1 MPGALE
7 GFRIIDVTQ
16 VISGPLATRILA
28 DQGADVIKV
37 EPPVGDILR
46 HMGGIGGLSP
56 TFSTTNRSKRS
67 IVLDLKKENGL
78 DTLRQ
83 LVSEADVFI
92 QNSRP
97 GIAERMGM
105 GEAALR
111 AINPKLIYVSI
122 CGFGEEGPYS
132 HKRVYD
138 PLIQG
143 MSTLADIQSGQGDRP
158 RLIRVIVPDKV
169 TALTAAQSIT
179 AALLARERTGQGQHV
194 RLSMLDAVIA
204 FVWPEAM
211 AYHTFVSPEVPK
223 INPVARRDMVYDTS
237 DGYIIV
243 STVAHRE
250 WQAFCRAADRRDWLE
265 DPRFQN
271 TAGLVAHAAERLEMM
286 AEVLK
291 TQTTEYWLE
300 VLDEVDVPCAPVLTR
315 DNVHLNPQVQANG
328 IIVEQEHPVVGL
340 VRQARPAEQM
350 DVTPSA
356 ISRPAPT
363 LGQHTEEVLLEM
375 GLNQKRISELRES
388 GALGES

>member
-1 MPGALE
+1 MPGALA

-56 TFSTTNRSKRS
+56 TFATTNRSKRS

-328 IIVEQEHPVVGL
+328 IIVEQEHPVAGL